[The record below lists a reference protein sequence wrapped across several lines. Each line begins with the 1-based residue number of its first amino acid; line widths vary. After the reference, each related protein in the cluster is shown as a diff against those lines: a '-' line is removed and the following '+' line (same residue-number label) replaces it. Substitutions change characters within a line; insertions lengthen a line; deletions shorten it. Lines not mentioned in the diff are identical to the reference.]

1 MAKGQVLSLLLAQCA
16 LLASAAPHACPKRSS
31 VPTLSSSLPSSTVAP
46 IIASSP
52 AASST
57 VRAEAA
63 APAEYTAN
71 PSIGG
76 GGGSNVAESA
86 HFRVISASTSSI
98 ANQSLQHLEA
108 AHSCFVETLGWR
120 TSGLSFNT
128 GGIGKEV
135 GPWYKL
141 NVYSKAASD
150 MSGAAGV
157 QGTDAE
163 AGLAY
168 LNVVD
173 EYLDVPDVVVH
184 EFGHSMHLSEKNWV
198 DQVNTGAWWEPIA
211 NFIADTY
218 ISTPTCNAA
227 RAAAGLSGEEGESI
241 ISLQKVIGDSYQVLV
256 DGTQG
261 TGNYYESW
269 PFIAYLTNNPDSYAG
284 LGNDTL
290 LRMIRKYKLESNE
303 TPLHT
308 LERLLSEATGNVTVQ
323 HVVGRYWAHM
333 AYVDIGH
340 AKAHEAFTAQRSGLT
355 YGNLDGSNG
364 EYTVKSAR
372 APRYLGAN
380 IIPLTA
386 TGSSVDV
393 AITSEDTGYTAT
405 LVVSNTS
412 GVKYTDVV
420 AGKGS
425 VQVAEGDEVSLVVA
439 KTPELVTYDAFNISD
454 ELNQGLQYSVKIT
467 GATA

>member
-1 MAKGQVLSLLLAQCA
+1 MAKGQVLSLLAQCA
-16 LLASAAPHACPKRSS
+16 ILASAAPHACPKRSV
-31 VPTLSSSLPSSTVAP
+31 VPSLVSSATSTAPVITSSA
-46 IIASSP
+46 
-52 AASST
+52 AASLT
-57 VRAEAA
+57 VRADAA

-71 PSIGG
+71 PNIGG
-76 GGGSNVAESA
+76 GGSDFQESA
-86 HFRVISASTSSI
+86 HFRVLGASTSTK
-98 ANQSLQHLEA
+98 ANNTLQHLEA
-108 AHSCFVETLGWR
+108 AHDCFVETLGWR
-120 TSGLSFNT
+120 TPGLSFND

-141 NVYSKAASD
+141 NVYSKQASD
-150 MSGAAGV
+150 MPGAAGV
-157 QGTDAE
+157 QGTDME

-168 LNVVD
+168 LDVVD

-184 EFGHSMHLSEKNWV
+184 EYGHSMHLSEKNWIN
-198 DQVNTGAWWEPIA
+198 QGNTGAWWEPIA

-227 RAAAGLSGEEGESI
+227 RAKHGLSATEGDSVI
-241 ISLQKVIGDSYQVLV
+241 ALQKVIGDSYQVLV
-256 DGTQG
+256 DGTSG
-261 TGNYYESW
+261 TANYYESW

-290 LRMIRKYKLESNE
+290 LRMIREYKLESNE

-323 HVVGRYWAHM
+323 QVVGRYWAHM

-340 AKAHEAFTAQRSGLT
+340 AKAHEAFTAQRRGLT
-355 YGNLDGSNG
+355 YDNLDGSNG

-372 APRYLGAN
+372 APRYMGAN
-380 IIPLTA
+380 IIPLT
-386 TGSSVDV
+386 TSGSSVDV

-405 LVVSNTS
+405 LVVSNTE

-420 AGKGS
+420 SGKGS
-425 VQVAEGDEVSLVVA
+425 VQVADGDEVSLVVA
-439 KTPELVTYDAFNISD
+439 KTPELAMYDAFKISD
-454 ELNQGLQYSVKIT
+454 ELNKGLQYSVKIT